1 MTDKANVYSRRYK
14 GEAQGKGKFG
24 KMKAENVKQETA
36 KKETKHKIV
45 DAFWNLYRTTSIEKI
60 TVKKITDACGIY
72 RTTFYLHFA
81 DVYAILEE
89 IEADLLK
96 DMRDITAEVRS
107 TAEEREDLMKDIQ
120 RSLVKN
126 YEYLRVLLDGTHDP
140 IFTGEYKKEMVKRM
154 CVGYGIDPASLDD
167 CSAKIIQ
174 VTFSTLI
181 DMLMNLLENP
191 ELTYERV
198 AKILSGYMQNGII
211 NTIKDLANI
220 R

>member
-1 MTDKANVYSRRYK
+1 M
-14 GEAQGKGKFG
+14 QG
-24 KMKAENVKQETA
+24 KMKTESVKQETA
-36 KKETKHKIV
+36 KRETKRKIV
-45 DAFWNLYRTTSIEKI
+45 DAFWNLYKTTSIEKI

-96 DMRDITAEVRS
+96 DMREITAEARL
-107 TAEEREDLMKDIQ
+107 TAEEREALMADIQ

-126 YEYLRVLLDGTHDP
+126 YGYLRVLLDGTHDP
-140 IFTGEYKKEMVKRM
+140 KFTEDYKRELIKRM
-154 CVGYGIDPASLDD
+154 SVGYGIDFASLDD
-167 CSAKIIQ
+167 CSRKIIQ
-174 VTFSTLI
+174 VTFSTLV
-181 DMLMNLLENP
+181 DMLMNLLENS
-191 ELTYERV
+191 ELPYERV
-198 AKILSGYMQNGII
+198 AKILSGYMKNGII